1 MSGSKLLL
9 ATRSADK
16 AREIR
21 EILRQAGAAVELQSL
36 DEAHVHWSEA
46 EERLE
51 RFDSFEANARAKAE
65 HFARLTGLPVVA
77 DDSGIEVLSLGGAP
91 GVRSK
96 RFAPGG
102 AQLTGQALDAANNAE
117 LLRRLLGAD
126 EKRRRACYVCVALLV
141 RRSGTAPLGAAAPE
155 AYTGRCWGRIL
166 EEPRGTGGF
175 GYDPLFFHE
184 GLGKTFGEA
193 TAEEKHGVSHRG
205 EAFRLLAGALARHPL
220 ASV

>member
-1 MSGSKLLL
+1 MKRLLL

-21 EILRQAGAAVELQSL
+21 EILAAAGADVELKSL
-36 DEAHVHWSEA
+36 DEAHVHWSSE

-51 RFDSFEANARAKAE
+51 RFDSFQANARSKAE
-65 HFARLTGLPVVA
+65 YFVGLTGLPVVA
-77 DDSGIEVLSLGGAP
+77 DDSGLEVLSLGGAP

-96 RFAPGG
+96 RFSPEAGR
-102 AQLTGQALDAANNAE
+102 LTGKALDEANNAE
-117 LLRRLLGAD
+117 LLRRLQGAD
-126 EKRRRACYVCVALLV
+126 EPRRRACYVCVALLV
-141 RRSGTAPLGAAAPE
+141 RRAGAPPE
-155 AYTGRCWGRIL
+155 AYTGRCWGRVL

-193 TAEEKHGVSHRG
+193 TAEDKHGVSHRG
-205 EAFRLLAGALARHPL
+205 EAFRQLAAALVHRPL
-220 ASV
+220 

>member
-1 MSGSKLLL
+1 MSASAPRLLL

-16 AREIR
+16 AGEIR
-21 EILRQAGAAVELQSL
+21 EILAAAGAVVELQSL
-36 DEAHVHWSEA
+36 DEAHVHWSSE

-65 HFARLTGLPVVA
+65 YFARLTGLPVAA

-96 RFAPGG
+96 RFAPDNGK
-102 AQLTGQALDAANNAE
+102 LTGKALDEANNAE

-126 EKRRRACYVCVALLV
+126 EKRRRACYVCVALLL
-141 RRSGTAPLGAAAPE
+141 RRPSATPE

-166 EEPRGTGGF
+166 TEPHGTGGF

-184 GLGKTFGEA
+184 GLGKAFGEA
-193 TAEEKHGVSHRG
+193 TREEKHSVSHRG
-205 EAFRLLAGALARHPL
+205 EAFRLLAAALAKHPL
-220 ASV
+220 

>member
-1 MSGSKLLL
+1 VNRLLL

-21 EILRQAGAAVELQSL
+21 EILAEGGAGVELQSL
-36 DEAHVHWSEA
+36 DEARVHWASE

-51 RFDSFEANARAKAE
+51 RFDSFQANARAKAE
-65 HFARLTGLPVVA
+65 YFAKLTGLPVVA
-77 DDSGIEVLSLGGAP
+77 DDSGLEVLSLGGAP

-96 RFAPGG
+96 RFAPDAGR
-102 AQLTGQALDAANNAE
+102 LTGRALDEANNVE
-117 LLRRLLGAD
+117 LLRRLHGAD

-141 RRSGTAPLGAAAPE
+141 RRLGAPAE
-155 AYTGRCWGRIL
+155 AFTGRCWGRVL

-205 EAFRLLAGALARHPL
+205 AAFSELAAALVARPL
-220 ASV
+220 